1 MQHPS
6 AFGLGIDIP
15 DVRQVIHWGL
25 TSTVEEYVQESG
37 RAGRDGLSAQA
48 IIYQGKGGKHS
59 EKKIKDYV
67 SNNSICR
74 CRFLFCDFLSFCES
88 DIKVSGCKCCDICKA
103 KCTCEF
109 CVQTC

>member
-1 MQHPS
+1 MRKKRADDIFFYSAIFHTIATS

-37 RAGRDGLSAQA
+37 RGGRDGLSAQA

-59 EKKIKDYV
+59 EKNMFQTIQSAGAD
-67 SNNSICR
+67 
-74 CRFLFCDFLSFCES
+74 SFFV
-88 DIKVSGCKCCDICKA
+88 I
-103 KCTCEF
+103 F
-109 CVQTC
+109 